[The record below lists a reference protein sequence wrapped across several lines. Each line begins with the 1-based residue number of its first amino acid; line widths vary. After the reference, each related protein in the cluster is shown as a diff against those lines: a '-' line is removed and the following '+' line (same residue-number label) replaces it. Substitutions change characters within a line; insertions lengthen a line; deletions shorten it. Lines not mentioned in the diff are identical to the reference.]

1 MRKWFKFI
9 ISNEYSKMME
19 VDERYSEFKL
29 IDQFVGFNYSQG
41 KSVLV
46 KIFEN

>member
-1 MRKWFKFI
+1 
-9 ISNEYSKMME
+9 MME

-41 KSVLV
+41 KRCFGKNL
-46 KIFEN
+46 